1 MEEDFKKMQKQFERM
16 QMAFNPN
23 VMTQEEFFKAFE
35 KVMVIFTAMKE
46 ANAKQMSLMDEK
58 QKETIAQLESTI
70 TKTVSDITEMLKKE
84 NEQEISSTKKE
95 MAKMMSDCMDMMS
108 QMEDKMNEVEDGK
121 DADEQKI
128 IDELTKIIPKKED
141 ILNEVEKDLPKLGE
155 PIRDSL
161 ELIEGEEN
169 KLKIEAIGYLKQKL
183 DKLEKLINSKISLG
197 GGGGGL
203 SVSALNLHLI
213 DNEIVSGSGT
223 TFTLANTPIPS
234 SVKVYALG
242 QRLKLTTDYSLVGR
256 VITTVNSWGS
266 GEITTD
272 YRT

>member
-1 MEEDFKKMQKQFERM
+1 MDEKNTKKLQKLLSAMDETS
-16 QMAFNPN
+16 
-23 VMTQEEFFKAFE
+23 MTQEEFFKAFE

-46 ANAKQMSLMDEK
+46 ANAKQMFLMDEK
-58 QKETIAQLESTI
+58 QKETIAELESTI
-70 TKTVSDITEMLKKE
+70 TKTVSDITEMLKNE

-95 MAKMMSDCMDMMS
+95 MTKMMSDCMEMMS
-108 QMEDKMNEVEDGK
+108 KMEEKMDEVEDGK

-141 ILNEVEKDLPKLGE
+141 ILNDVEKDLPKLGE

-169 KLKIEAIGYLKQKL
+169 KLKIEAIGYLKEKL

-223 TFTLANTPIPS
+223 TFTLANTPISS

-256 VITTVNSWGS
+256 VITTVSSWGT
-266 GEITTD
+266 GEITSD